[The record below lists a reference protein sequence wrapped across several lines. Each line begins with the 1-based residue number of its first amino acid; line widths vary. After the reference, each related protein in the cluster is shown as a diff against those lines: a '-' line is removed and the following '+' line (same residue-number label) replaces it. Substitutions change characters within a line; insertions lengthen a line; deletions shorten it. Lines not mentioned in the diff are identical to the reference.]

1 MALNIEDRT
10 VISELISMHGHL
22 FDEGELDRLNELF
35 TDDVVYDVTDF
46 GQEPLTG
53 VEAIRAAAITLGEG
67 NPVGHH
73 VTNIVLTEGDG
84 GQVHARSKGIGIN
97 MDGTSGSVTYEDT
110 FVLTGLGWRISYRKV
125 VARRVPLGGRT
136 K

>member
-1 MALNIEDRT
+1 MALSIEDRT
-10 VISELISMHGHL
+10 VISELIAMHGHL
-22 FDEGELDRLNELF
+22 CDEGELDRLDELF
-35 TDDVVYDVTDF
+35 TDDVVYDVSDF

-53 VEAIRAAAITLGEG
+53 VEAIRAAAVALGEA

-73 VTNIVLTEGDG
+73 VTNIVLTEGDDG
-84 GQVHARSKGIGIN
+84 EVHGRSKGIGIR

-110 FVLTGLGWRISYRKV
+110 FVRTGEGWRISYRKV

>member
-10 VISELISMHGHL
+10 AITELISMHGHL
-22 FDEGELDRLNELF
+22 CDEGELDRLDELF
-35 TDDVVYDVTDF
+35 TDDVVYDITDF

-53 VEAIRAAAITLGEG
+53 VDAIRTAALALGNA

-73 VTNIVLTEGDG
+73 VTNIVLTEAGEG
-84 GQVHARSKGIGIN
+84 RVHARSKGIAIN
-97 MDGTSGSVTYEDT
+97 ADGTSGSVTYQDT
-110 FVLTGLGWRISYRKV
+110 LVLTRQGWRISYRKV
-125 VARRVPLGGRT
+125 VARRQPLGGRT

>member
-1 MALNIEDRT
+1 MALSIEDRT
-10 VISELISMHGHL
+10 VISELIAMHGHL
-22 FDEGELDRLNELF
+22 CDEGELDRLDELF

-53 VEAIRAAAITLGEG
+53 VEAIRAAAVALGDA

-73 VTNIVLTEGDG
+73 VTNIVLTEGDDG
-84 GQVHARSKGIGIN
+84 EVHARSKGIGIN

-110 FVLTGLGWRISYRKV
+110 FVLTGQGWRISYRKV
-125 VARRVPLGGRT
+125 VARRVPLGGRR